1 MRIRRSALVFFG
13 ALSSL
18 PVAHIDRAA
27 SVGCIFELPHPRLIV
42 QLHPRADAP
51 FTLNDIDRA
60 LAAGVHGVELD
71 LRLRPADGAVVC
83 SHSPHGLKSR
93 PTMDE
98 SIERILERRG
108 ASGSVLGD
116 GLQFF
121 IVLDVKEQS
130 PLLYRGIVETL
141 RRHAD
146 SWSTGATPG
155 GPPRGITIVVSGGSR
170 GLADF
175 AEPATLD
182 RLCILEGTDYRGR
195 IRSISPSP
203 RLGPERFQWV
213 SIQHPGERGRVRA
226 LHRGMDLARRGE
238 FNVRV
243 YDCHH
248 SLADCAAEGADAIN
262 ADLDELR
269 DAVKLPGAASRP

>member
-1 MRIRRSALVFFG
+1 MRIRRSALVLLG

-18 PVAHIDRAA
+18 PGAHLCNAA
-27 SVGCIFELPHPRLIV
+27 CSGCIFELPHPRLIV

-51 FTLNDIDRA
+51 FTLSDIDRA
-60 LAAGVHGVELD
+60 LAAGVHGIELD
-71 LRLRPADGAVVC
+71 LRLRAADGAVVC
-83 SHSPHGLKSR
+83 SHSRRWIEGG
-93 PTMDE
+93 PTLAQ
-98 SIERILERRG
+98 SIERILEHRRG
-108 ASGSVLGD
+108 PGGVLGD

-130 PLLYRGIVETL
+130 PFVYRGIVETL

-146 SWSTGATPG
+146 SWSTNASPG
-155 GPPRGITIVVSGGSR
+155 GPPRGITVVVSGGAQ
-170 GLADF
+170 GLAGF
-175 AEPATLD
+175 AGPATLD

-195 IRSISPSP
+195 IRDISTGPGP
-203 RLGPERFQWV
+203 RRFQWI

-226 LHRGMDLARRGE
+226 LHRGVDLARKGE

-248 SLADCAAEGADAIN
+248 SLADCAATGADAVN
-262 ADLDELR
+262 ADLDELP
-269 DAVKLPGAASRP
+269 DAVKLPGAGRR